1 MITAKSLSELE
12 KLKLLE
18 QQDCVLYAGPFRV
31 RPGGLSVSRTFGD
44 IEAKKEFLGGKRG
57 VVVVD
62 PEISSHTLNDEDDFV
77 LLASDG
83 IYDTMSNQEIL
94 DTVWDT
100 LRYHKAKTI
109 NAAREYDK
117 ILGECVLNVMK
128 RALIQNS
135 EDNVTVMMVCFKNLL
150 EVA

>member
-1 MITAKSLSELE
+1 MTELD
-12 KLKLLE
+12 KLRLLE
-18 QQDCVLYAGPFRV
+18 DQDCVVYAGPFRV

-57 VVVVD
+57 VVIAD
-62 PEISSHTLNDEDDFV
+62 PEISSHAIESDDDFV

-83 IYDTMSNQEIL
+83 IFDTMTNQEIV
-94 DTVWDT
+94 DTVWET
-100 LRYHKAKTI
+100 LRHHKATGI
-109 NAAREYDK
+109 NPMRDYEK
-117 ILGECVLNVMK
+117 VLGECVSNVMK

-135 EDNVTVMMVCFKNLL
+135 EDNVTVMLVCFRNLL